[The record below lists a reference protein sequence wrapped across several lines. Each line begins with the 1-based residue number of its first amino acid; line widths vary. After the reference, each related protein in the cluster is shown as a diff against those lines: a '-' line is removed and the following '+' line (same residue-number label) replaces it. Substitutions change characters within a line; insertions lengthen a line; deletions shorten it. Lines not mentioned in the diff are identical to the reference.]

1 MATAPDHQ
9 PVDGVTF
16 WLTGLP
22 AAGKTTLAREIQR
35 LAPRP
40 CELLDGDELRATLN
54 RDLGFSRADRATSC
68 ARAGDLALAL
78 ARRPSWVVVAHLSP
92 FAADRGLVRRL
103 HEDTGVPFVEV
114 YVATPPAMCRQRD
127 PKGLYAR
134 AERGELSGLTGYD
147 APYEAPSDPEVLVAP
162 GDLSGQARLVLAH
175 PLLAA
180 PRPTS
185 DRAEE
190 RS

>member
-1 MATAPDHQ
+1 VAAAPDPP
-9 PVDGVTF
+9 PVDGVTL

-40 CELLDGDELRATLN
+40 CERLDGDELRATLN

-68 ARAGDLALAL
+68 ARAGDLALEL

-92 FAADRGLVRRL
+92 FAADRALVRGR
-103 HEDTGVPFVEV
+103 HADAGVPFVEV
-114 YVATPPAMCRQRD
+114 YLATPLATCRRRD

-134 AERGELSGLTGYD
+134 AQRGLLTGLTGHD
-147 APYEAPSDPEVLVAP
+147 APYEAPTDPEVLVAP
-162 GDLSGQARLVLAH
+162 GALADQARLVLSH

-180 PRPTS
+180 QR
-185 DRAEE
+185 
-190 RS
+190 

>member
-1 MATAPDHQ
+1 MAPAADPQ
-9 PVDGVTF
+9 PIDGVTL

-68 ARAGDLALAL
+68 ARTGNLALEL

-92 FAADRGLVRRL
+92 FAADRALVRSR
-103 HEDTGVPFVEV
+103 HAAAGVPFVEV
-114 YVATPPAMCRQRD
+114 YVATPLATCRRRD

-134 AERGELSGLTGYD
+134 AERGLLTGLTGHDAPYD
-147 APYEAPSDPEVLVAP
+147 APTDPEVLVAP
-162 GDLSGQARLVLAH
+162 GDLGDQARLVLSH
-175 PLLAA
+175 PVLAA
-180 PRPTS
+180 HR
-185 DRAEE
+185 
-190 RS
+190 